1 MIMSGLPYLLRGERG
16 TGLQRALTE
25 FDLTNIIVGSIVG
38 ADIYIA
44 SALTAGLVGPFAI
57 VVWIFAG
64 ICATTIAIVFAY
76 CSYYVPRAGGPFAY
90 VSEAFDDFYG
100 FLTGW
105 SMWIAEMLA
114 LPVFAIAFTLYL
126 GSVVPLGPAAEAAV
140 RGIFIASLTAVNIV
154 GVRAAGRINDLLT
167 VIKLL
172 PLLVLVLAGLVFA
185 LLHPA
190 SFLGNYRPFMPFGLE
205 HAAYAVVLVFWAYV
219 GFEMGT
225 LPADEVKDPARSIP
239 RAIVNGMAIV
249 GVFYIMTNFV
259 LYGLVPAANLEA
271 STTPLV
277 LAGTVLFGSAGA
289 VLMTVGALFSVSG
302 SDESGMLGTSRLAYA
317 MAIDGLFPSVFA
329 RLHPRYGTP
338 YVVLIAE
345 GVVAFVLSSF
355 ANLSGLISFS
365 VFNLAFSF
373 LLTSFALIVL
383 KDDRSPL
390 IGQNIL
396 PLAGIG
402 ICLFLLASTP
412 LTNTVVGA
420 AVIAA
425 GIPIYLYFSPKTD
438 ISRLKEEFLS
448 EEALFLRRVAKK
460 ERYLANFI
468 GLLREVWEAVRR
480 RG

>member
-1 MIMSGLPYLLRGERG
+1 MGLK
-16 TGLQRALTE
+16 RALTE

-44 SALTAGLVGPFAI
+44 SSLTAGLVGPFAI
-57 VVWIFAG
+57 VVWILAG

-114 LPVFAIAFTLYL
+114 LPVFAIAFALYL
-126 GSVVPLGPAAEAAV
+126 GSVVPLSPTAEVAV
-140 RGIFIASLTAVNIV
+140 RGIFIAALTAVNIA
-154 GVRAAGRINDLLT
+154 GVRAAGRLNDLLT

-172 PLLVLVLAGLVFA
+172 PLLVLILAGLVFA
-185 LLHPA
+185 VLHPA
-190 SFLGNYRPFMPFGLE
+190 FFLGNYRPFMPFGLE

-225 LPADEVKDPARSIP
+225 LPADEVKNPARIIP

-249 GVFYIMTNFV
+249 GIFYIMTNFV
-259 LYGLVPAANLEA
+259 LYGLIPQVDLAASA
-271 STTPLV
+271 TPLV
-277 LAGTVLFGSAGA
+277 LAGIALFGSAGA

-329 RLHPRYGTP
+329 RIHPRYGTP
-338 YVVLIAE
+338 YVVLIVE
-345 GVVAFVLSSF
+345 GVVAFVLSSI
-355 ANLSGLISFS
+355 ADLSGLISFS

-383 KDDRSPL
+383 KDDNSPL
-390 IGQNIL
+390 VGQTVL

-402 ICLFLLASTP
+402 ICLFLIVSTP
-412 LTNTVVGA
+412 PVSMIVGA

-425 GIPIYLYFSPKTD
+425 GVPIYLYFSPKTD
-438 ISRLKEEFLS
+438 IHHLKEEFLS

-468 GLLREVWEAVRR
+468 RLLREAWDAGRRVVRR
-480 RG
+480 RL

>member
-1 MIMSGLPYLLRGERG
+1 M
-16 TGLQRALTE
+16 TGLKRALTE

-57 VVWIFAG
+57 VVWIVAG
-64 ICATTIAIVFAY
+64 ICATTIAVVFAY

-90 VSEAFDDFYG
+90 VSAAFDDFYG

-114 LPVFAIAFTLYL
+114 LPVFAIAFALYL
-126 GSVVPLGPAAEAAV
+126 GSVVPLSPAAEMAV
-140 RGIFIASLTAVNIV
+140 RGLFIGALTAVNVV
-154 GVRAAGRINDLLT
+154 GVRAAGRLNDLLT

-172 PLLVLVLAGLVFA
+172 PLVVFILAGLVFA

-190 SFLGNYRPFMPFGLE
+190 FFLGNYRPFMPFGLE
-205 HAAYAVVLVFWAYV
+205 NAAYAVVLIFWAYV

-239 RAIVNGMAIV
+239 RAIFRGMAIV
-249 GVFYIMTNFV
+249 GVFYIVTNFV
-259 LYGLVPAANLEA
+259 LYGLIPRAALEA
-271 STTPLV
+271 TTTPLV
-277 LAGTVLFGSAGA
+277 LAGTILFGSAGA
-289 VLMTVGALFSVSG
+289 IFMTVGALFSVSG
-302 SDESGMLGTSRLAYA
+302 SDESGMLGSSRLAYA

-338 YVVLIAE
+338 YVVLIVE
-345 GVVAFVLSSF
+345 GVVAFVLSSY
-355 ANLSGLISFS
+355 ADLSGLISFS

-383 KDDRSPL
+383 KKDESPL
-390 IGQNIL
+390 LGQVFL

-412 LTNTVVGA
+412 PLDMVVGA
-420 AVIAA
+420 VVIAA
-425 GIPIYLYFSPKTD
+425 GVPIYLYFSPKTD
-438 ISRLKEEFLS
+438 IHHLKEEFLS
-448 EEALFLRRVAKK
+448 EEALFLRRVAAK
-460 ERYLANFI
+460 ELYLANFI
-468 GLLREVWEAVRR
+468 RLLREAWDAGRQVVRR
-480 RG
+480 RL